1 MNLDK
6 VIIISVTYEGKE
18 QHTHTHTEA
27 GRETWRGRGASFKS
41 RKTVV
46 NFQVG

>member
-1 MNLDK
+1 MNLDM

-18 QHTHTHTEA
+18 QHTHTEA